1 MRFAFLPWL
10 GALVALASL
19 YFFYRGVGFLA
30 AQDYV
35 AALLTIFVGFALIKA
50 GTEVVRI
57 SLDRASRRTT
67 GEGRAE
73 ARPREERRGEE
84 S

>member
-1 MRFAFLPWL
+1 MRPFLPWL

-35 AALLTIFVGFALIKA
+35 AALLTILVGFALVKA
-50 GTEVVRI
+50 GVEIVRI
-57 SLDRASRRTT
+57 VVSRGDVR
-67 GEGRAE
+67 R
-73 ARPREERRGEE
+73 REDP
-84 S
+84 